1 MDKQQKVDVTIDYIR
16 NKTEGIPDEFLP
28 QIGMALQEGIK
39 LGEEDMLRKVIA
51 KLADFNSDMARLHL
65 MGLRTSLS
73 QMTIDLVK
81 LEKALLKEE

>member
-51 KLADFNSDMARLHL
+51 KLADFNSDMARLYL
-65 MGLRTSLS
+65 KGLRLSLS
-73 QMTIDLVK
+73 QLTIDLVEF
-81 LEKALLKEE
+81 EKALLKEE

>member
-1 MDKQQKVDVTIDYIR
+1 MDKQQKADVTIDYIR

-51 KLADFNSDMARLHL
+51 KLADYNSDMARLYL
-65 MGLRTSLS
+65 AGLRTSLS

-81 LEKALLKEE
+81 LENLLKEE

>member
-51 KLADFNSDMARLHL
+51 KLADFNSDMARLYL
-65 MGLRTSLS
+65 MGLRVSLS
-73 QMTIDLVK
+73 QMTIDLVEF
-81 LEKALLKEE
+81 EKALLKEE

>member
-51 KLADFNSDMARLHL
+51 KLADYNSDMARLYL
-65 MGLRTSLS
+65 TGLRTSLS

-81 LEKALLKEE
+81 LEALLKEE

>member
-65 MGLRTSLS
+65 MGLRVSLS
-73 QMTIDLVK
+73 QMTIDLVEF
-81 LEKALLKEE
+81 EKALLKEE

>member
-39 LGEEDMLRKVIA
+39 LGEEDMLRKIIA

-65 MGLRTSLS
+65 MGLRASLS
-73 QMTIDLVK
+73 QMTIDLVEF
-81 LEKALLKEE
+81 EKALLKEE

>member
-1 MDKQQKVDVTIDYIR
+1 MDKQQKVYVTIDYIR

-51 KLADFNSDMARLHL
+51 KLADFNSDMARLYL
-65 MGLRTSLS
+65 KGLRASLS
-73 QMTIDLVK
+73 QLTIDLVGF
-81 LEKALLKEE
+81 EKALLKEE

>member
-51 KLADFNSDMARLHL
+51 KLADYNSDMARLYL
-65 MGLRTSLS
+65 TGLRTSLS
-73 QMTIDLVK
+73 QITIDLVK
-81 LEKALLKEE
+81 LENLLKEE